1 MKSYQLVEIN
11 QPLEL
16 VETEN
21 PEPQGTEVLIRI
33 TASGVCH
40 SDLYF
45 WQGGYD
51 MGGGKKIS
59 IKEEENNNVP
69 KVILLVLFT
78 KIFSYLEFGHLVFRC
93 LFEFL
98 LLIL

>member
-1 MKSYQLVEIN
+1 MKSYQLVETN
-11 QPLEL
+11 QPLEM

-21 PEPQGTEVLIRI
+21 PEPQGSEVLVRI

-51 MGGGKKIS
+51 MGGGKKVTL
-59 IKEEENNNVP
+59 EERG
-69 KVILLVLFT
+69 IYDLVAGKDRRQIT
-78 KIFSYLEFGHLVFRC
+78 YSSVCLVANSRV
-93 LFEFL
+93 
-98 LLIL
+98 